1 MAIAEKLER
10 ARWRE
15 DPHMLADDEAEQLR
29 RDSVEWDSALVE
41 NRSDWFNWSP
51 IMKSKTI

>member
-1 MAIAEKLER
+1 MAIAEKLEW
-10 ARWRE
+10 AGWRE

-41 NRSDWFNWSP
+41 NRSGRFKWVANH
-51 IMKSKTI
+51 